1 MSASGGRSAGVA
13 VGEVRGSRRAG
24 SAVDLMGALFPAA
37 RGVKCQGAE
46 LAGGDARQRALDS
59 RETAE
64 VFKS

>member
-1 MSASGGRSAGVA
+1 
-13 VGEVRGSRRAG
+13 
-24 SAVDLMGALFPAA
+24 MGALFPAA
-37 RGVKCQGAE
+37 RGCQGAE